1 MKTFIALS
9 WTILIALAGNFFFKR
24 KFGSLAVFHNCED
37 GHKKMLNPFKND
49 IWKESFWPI
58 NVSAAK
64 PNPPRLVKSD
74 LRLKGLVAPPTD
86 GRDVILGKSENMGRL
101 SGIIHTHTWQCYLEI
116 VHLMYLPNH
125 TITYVTIFQSYRYVG
140 AIE

>member
-1 MKTFIALS
+1 MKYEKNYS
-9 WTILIALAGNFFFKR
+9 
-24 KFGSLAVFHNCED
+24 E
-37 GHKKMLNPFKND
+37 KK
-49 IWKESFWPI
+49 

-64 PNPPRLVKSD
+64 PNQPRLVKSD

-125 TITYVTIFQSYRYVG
+125 TITYLTIFQSYRYVG
-140 AIE
+140 AIEQARSQKS